1 MFFYTP
7 KETFMD
13 FETTSVNMPEV
24 ADPTEESVK
33 EQEVA
38 DPAEEGTADEQYDGT
53 EDTEDND
60 YEEDDSDYEEED
72 ADEQD
77 DATNAAFAEMRRKTE
92 ELERQNRELQEKLAN
107 GERETEKQT
116 ELANAVAFA
125 RENGY
130 SDEEIDDIISEIQ
143 AEQAREDELNAIKE
157 ENERLKA
164 EKESLEEQR
173 QYAEFEKLAQSDL
186 RTLQKIDPNLSDLDD
201 LGPEFAMLRSMG
213 VEPERAYHM
222 IKSAD
227 EKTKPKGAYAPGKLN
242 KAKQEAEFY
251 TSEELDSM
259 TKEEIKKNWEKVQ
272 RSMARL

>member
-1 MFFYTP
+1 
-7 KETFMD
+7 MD

-60 YEEDDSDYEEED
+60 YEEDDSDYEEEE

-272 RSMARL
+272 RSIARL

>member
-1 MFFYTP
+1 
-7 KETFMD
+7 MD

-164 EKESLEEQR
+164 EKESLLCE
-173 QYAEFEKLAQSDL
+173 
-186 RTLQKIDPNLSDLDD
+186 
-201 LGPEFAMLRSMG
+201 
-213 VEPERAYHM
+213 
-222 IKSAD
+222 
-227 EKTKPKGAYAPGKLN
+227 GKLRCRRFKLDHPEYRRSCSFCN
-242 KAKQEAEFY
+242 NGQY
-251 TSEELDSM
+251 SESG
-259 TKEEIKKNWEKVQ
+259 Q
-272 RSMARL
+272 CAF